1 MTKHTSVP
9 RSCDRFVRLA
19 CAAVFSLGLTFT
31 LLAAETAKKA
41 FDLPAGDA
49 AATLKAFS
57 DQSGEQIVYPVEQV
71 RGVQTK
77 AVKGELATREALN
90 QMLADTGLTVVQDEK
105 TGALAIRRDSAPNAD
120 SRPDNDQAAK
130 MRKTE
135 SGAIKLATYTVLG
148 SRIRQTETEGPS
160 PVSSYD
166 KEYIRS
172 SGAMSLSDFLSQIP
186 QTYSGI
192 AFGRASTPNELNPE
206 FGQRTETATPAFN
219 FVLGSSAASP
229 AQTGVSGVSL
239 RGLGSGSTL
248 VLVDGR
254 RAAQSANGNR
264 GTDTRQGFVDLN
276 TIPLGM
282 VDHIEVS
289 TDGASAIYGADAVAG
304 VINIILKKNYTG
316 TEISGSFKTAEH
328 GGGRERSG
336 SVISG
341 FSSGKL
347 SGTVA
352 LEYYDRQNLK
362 AADRNFSKDQ
372 NHSAITRGTLIATGT
387 PSFGLDYRLNYGSP
401 AVIQASGGL
410 VAGTFDAIPGIRVV
424 MVPTG
429 STGTPTVAQF
439 IPVTTPAGTAT
450 IVNAAGQRRMNTAAY
465 LDLIP
470 QTKRLGMSGSLNYK
484 FNDRLDAFASYR
496 HSDAKSNTNAQL
508 GANSITGGFGSA
520 ALLPAAFN
528 PFNQNVNVAMVLVE
542 WGSQSQRMRT
552 LDHAAT
558 AGLRGRFAES
568 WEWELGGS
576 WQRQK
581 VRQIS
586 RNFNPTPFANLMSA
600 ADPLQRFNPFIDPAA
615 PGAPSQF
622 ALLDSL
628 SLYPS
633 IVGLST
639 AEGLDFSANGDLY
652 EYWGGMIKMAFGGS
666 VRRDEI
672 DSTATNFSTALVPVA
687 TIIPVSGSQTTQA
700 EFVEFQLP
708 VFGKGNARPLLRR
721 LDFNVAARHEDNSR
735 FAKTVPKY
743 GVSWTP
749 VQSVLLRASWSEG
762 FRAPS
767 VTEYLTAPSV
777 STSTLTDPRR
787 TPPSTPGIIESRGS
801 NPDPQPEL
809 SENTYFGLV
818 YEPAFIKGLNLQVNY
833 YDTLQKDTLQ
843 LITAQNIV
851 NNEALFP
858 DRVTRAA
865 ATPADLA
872 LNQPGQILAVNR
884 VFVNFGE
891 VVNRSMDFV
900 VDYRLPWQ
908 QYGNFHVNLAAT
920 RTLESTRALAPG
932 QPLVI
937 LEEDTGSPP
946 KWKFNAAIFWR
957 KGDWSASTFVSYI
970 DGFQSNNSGN
980 ALVANNTAVIF
991 NPTPGITKVDV
1002 RVGYEF
1008 RKGLWRE
1015 YGKGLRM
1022 NVGVNNVF
1030 DKEPPFSDTI
1040 WGFNAGIHSQFILGR
1055 SLELSFVLPL

>member
-1 MTKHTSVP
+1 MTARTLI
-9 RSCDRFVRLA
+9 RSFSA
-19 CAAVFSLGLTFT
+19 IAALVALS
-31 LLAAETAKKA
+31 LAAPAQTTATKS
-41 FDLPAGDA
+41 FNVPAELAPA
-49 AATLKAFS
+49 AIKAFS
-57 DQSGEQIVYPVEQV
+57 AQSGVEVLMPTDAVQGIRTNAVSGTMTPRAALEQMTA
-71 RGVQTK
+71 G
-77 AVKGELATREALN
+77 
-90 QMLADTGLTVVQDEK
+90 TGLVVVQDEK
-105 TGALAIRRDSAPNAD
+105 TGALGLRPDPAKNGP
-120 SRPDNDQAAK
+120 SRPENLPAAK
-130 MRKTE
+130 IEKSET
-135 SGAIKLATYTVLG
+135 GAIKLEKISVLG
-148 SRIRQTETEGPS
+148 TRIRQTDTEGPS

-172 SGAMSLSDFLSQIP
+172 SGAMTLSDFLSQIP
-186 QTYSGI
+186 QTYAGI

-206 FGQRTETATPAFN
+206 FGQRTETTTPPFN
-219 FVLGSSAASP
+219 FVLGSSAAPP

-304 VINIILKKNYTG
+304 VINIVLKKNYTG
-316 TEISGSFKTAEH
+316 TEISGGYKASEH
-328 GGGRERSG
+328 GGGRERNG

-341 FSSGKL
+341 FSHGKL
-347 SGTVA
+347 SGSVS

-362 AADRNFSKDQ
+362 AADRSFSKDQ
-372 NHSAITRGTLIATGT
+372 NHSAIQRGTLIATGA
-387 PSFGLDYRLNYGSP
+387 PSFGLDYRLNFGSP

-410 VAGTFDAIPGIRVV
+410 VAGTFNAIPGIRVV
-424 MVPTG
+424 AVPVG
-429 STGTPTVAQF
+429 STATPTLAQF
-439 IPVTTPAGTAT
+439 EPITTPAGTAT
-450 IVNAAGQRRMNTAAY
+450 VVNAAGQRRMNTAAY

-470 QTKRLGMSGSLNYK
+470 QSKRIGASGNLNYK
-484 FNDRLDAFASYR
+484 FSDRLDLFASYR
-496 HSDAKSNTNAQL
+496 HSDTKSSTNAQL
-508 GANSITGGFGSA
+508 GANSITGGFGTA

-528 PFNQNVNVAMVLVE
+528 PFNQNVNISMVLVE
-542 WGSQSQRMRT
+542 WGSQSQRVRT

-558 AGLRGRFAES
+558 AGLRGKFAQT

-581 VRQIS
+581 IRQIS
-586 RNFNPTPFANLMSA
+586 RNFNPTPFVNLMTA
-600 ADPLQRFNPFIDPAA
+600 ADPLQRFNPFIDPTA

-622 ALLDSL
+622 ALLETL

-639 AEGLDFSANGDLY
+639 TEGLDFSANGDLY
-652 EYWGGMIKMAFGGS
+652 EYWGGTIKMAFGGS
-666 VRRDEI
+666 VRRDEVE
-672 DSTATNFSTALVPVA
+672 STATNFSTALVPVA
-687 TIIPVSGSQTTQA
+687 TIIPVTGAQTTTA
-700 EFVEFQLP
+700 EFIEFQLP

-777 STSTLTDPRR
+777 TTSTLTDPRR
-787 TPPSTPGIIESRGS
+787 TPASTPGIIESRGS
-801 NPDPQPEL
+801 NLDPQAEL
-809 SENTYFGLV
+809 SENTYVGLV

-843 LITAQNIV
+843 LISAQNIIL
-851 NNEALFP
+851 NEALFP
-858 DRVTRAA
+858 DRITRAP

-900 VDYRLPWQ
+900 ADYRLPWQ

-932 QPLVI
+932 QPPVI

-957 KGDWSASTFVSYI
+957 KGDWNASAFVSYL

-991 NPTPGITKVDV
+991 FPTPAVTKLDL

-1008 RKGLWRE
+1008 RRGLWRE
-1015 YGKGLRM
+1015 YGKGLRV

-1030 DKEPPFSDTI
+1030 DKKPPFSDTI

-1055 SLELSFVLPL
+1055 AVELSFVLPL

>member
-1 MTKHTSVP
+1 MTV
-9 RSCDRFVRLA
+9 RSLIRSISA
-19 CAAVFSLGLTFT
+19 TAALVALS
-31 LLAAETAKKA
+31 LAAPAQTTATKS
-41 FDLPAGDA
+41 FNVPAELAPA
-49 AATLKAFS
+49 AIRAFS
-57 DQSGEQIVYPVEQV
+57 AQSGVEVLMPTDAVQGIRTNAVSGTMTPRAALEQMTA
-71 RGVQTK
+71 G
-77 AVKGELATREALN
+77 
-90 QMLADTGLTVVQDEK
+90 TGLVVVQDEK
-105 TGALAIRRDSAPNAD
+105 TGALGLRPDSAKNDP
-120 SRPDNDQAAK
+120 SRPEMVPAAK
-130 MRKTE
+130 TE
-135 SGAIKLATYTVLG
+135 RSETGAIKLEKVSVLG
-148 SRIRQTETEGPS
+148 TRIRQTETEGPS

-172 SGAMSLSDFLSQIP
+172 SGAMTLSDFLSQIP
-186 QTYSGI
+186 QTYAGI
-192 AFGRASTPNELNPE
+192 AFGRSSTPNELNPE
-206 FGQRTETATPAFN
+206 FGQRTETTTPPFN
-219 FVLGSSAASP
+219 FVLGSSAAPP

-282 VDHIEVS
+282 VDRIEVS

-304 VINIILKKNYTG
+304 VINIVLKKNYTG
-316 TEISGSFKTAEH
+316 TEVSGGYKAAQH
-328 GGGRERSG
+328 GGGRERNG
-336 SVISG
+336 SIISG
-341 FSSGKL
+341 FSAGKL

-362 AADRNFSKDQ
+362 AADRSFSKDQ
-372 NHSAITRGTLIATGT
+372 NHSAIQRGTLIATGA
-387 PSFGLDYRLNYGSP
+387 PSFGLDYRLNFGSP
-401 AVIQASGGL
+401 AVIQAAGGL

-424 MVPTG
+424 AVPMG
-429 STGTPTVAQF
+429 AIATPSLAQF
-439 IPVTTPAGTAT
+439 ERITTPAGTAT
-450 IVNAAGQRRMNTAAY
+450 IVNAAGQRRMNTSAY

-470 QTKRLGMSGSLNYK
+470 QSKRIGASGNLNYK
-484 FNDRLDAFASYR
+484 INDQLDVFASYR
-496 HSDAKSNTNAQL
+496 HSDTKSSTNAQL

-528 PFNQNVNVAMVLVE
+528 PFNQNVNVSMVLVE
-542 WGSQSQRMRT
+542 WGSQAQRVRT
-552 LDHAAT
+552 LDDAAT
-558 AGLRGRFAES
+558 AGLRGRFAQT

-581 VRQIS
+581 IRQVS

-600 ADPLQRFNPFIDPAA
+600 ADPLQRFNPFIDPSA

-622 ALLDSL
+622 ALLETL

-633 IVGLST
+633 VVGLST
-639 AEGLDFSANGDLY
+639 TEGLDFSANGDLY
-652 EYWGGMIKMAFGGS
+652 EYWGGTIKMAFGGS

-687 TIIPVSGSQTTQA
+687 TIIPVSGAQTTQA

-708 VFGKGNARPLLRR
+708 VFGKGNAQPLLRR

-777 STSTLTDPRR
+777 TTSTLTDPRR

-809 SENTYFGLV
+809 SENTYVGLV

-843 LITAQNIV
+843 LITAQNII

-858 DRVTRAA
+858 DRITRAP

-872 LNQPGQILAVNR
+872 LNQPGQITAVNR

-908 QYGNFHVNLAAT
+908 QYGNFHVNMAAT

-957 KGDWSASTFVSYI
+957 KGDWSASTFVSYL

-991 NPTPGITKVDV
+991 NPTPAITKVDV

-1015 YGKGLRM
+1015 YGKGLRV

-1030 DKEPPFSDTI
+1030 DKKPPFSDTI

-1055 SLELSFVLPL
+1055 AVELSFVLPL